1 MTITTIKPE
10 QTTTVSTGV
19 ATLVGAVKDA
29 LRAVPTR
36 FHTPILT
43 CLRVH
48 AQHGSLVVSGF
59 DYETSIT
66 RTVPAEGE
74 IDAFV
79 VPGIALRDAL
89 TRLDQKQD
97 VSLSAADERVTLVQ
111 GTRIVTLKTLDLD
124 QYPLIPSGWP
134 HAAFETTGQTLT
146 EMSNALSVAVSKD
159 DMLPVLTAIRL
170 HLDGDDLHGWA
181 TDRYRAAIMHRPIVR
196 RDAEPFDVL
205 ALRLPIVAA
214 VMGKDPVV
222 EVSVREGT
230 VAYASEN
237 TVITQR
243 VLDGQFPRLVQL
255 FRSDPAT
262 ITTFEP
268 VGFLSAVKFVEAGC
282 PRNTAIFVTLTAQGI
297 HLESPEE
304 DGAKH
309 EDHVPAEVLGDD
321 LATGFNPQFLTDAV
335 KVFGKGHDVVMSS
348 TQGTKPS
355 VFESDSIPN
364 LRVLL
369 MPRKRLA

>member
-29 LRAVPTR
+29 LRAVYKRPQV
-36 FHTPILT
+36 PIMS
-43 CLRVH
+43 CVRVH
-48 AQHGSLVVSGF
+48 AELGYIIVSGF

-66 RTVPAEGE
+66 RTLPAEGE
-74 IDAFV
+74 ILPFV
-79 VPGIALRDAL
+79 TPALALRDAL
-89 TRLDQKQD
+89 ARLDQKRD
-97 VSLSAADERVTLVQ
+97 VSVSSSDGRVTLAQ
-111 GTRIVTLKTLDLD
+111 GTRIVTLKTYDVADFPNVPRL
-124 QYPLIPSGWP
+124 PVAPV
-134 HAAFETTGQTLT
+134 FECPGATLA
-146 EMSNALSVAVSKD
+146 ELSSSLSPFVSKD
-159 DMLPVLTAIRL
+159 DMLPVLTAVNL
-170 HLDGDDLHGWA
+170 ALDGETLHGRA
-181 TDRYRAAIMHRPIVR
+181 TDRYRAAIIERPVTR
-196 RDAEPFDVL
+196 HGEEPLDVL
-205 ALRLPIVAA
+205 VLNLDTVAA
-214 VMGKDPVV
+214 VMGKDERITVHLH
-222 EVSVREGT
+222 EGT
-230 VAYASEN
+230 LTFESDG

-243 VLDGQFPRLVQL
+243 LLDGQFPRLAQL
-255 FRSDPAT
+255 FPSDPAT

-282 PRNTAIFVTLTAQGI
+282 GRNTAITVTLTAQGI

-321 LATGFNPQFLTDAV
+321 LTTGFNPQFLTDAV